1 MNANFTFLL
10 RFSRLPSLPSSSE
23 DFKQAL
29 TVIKQFEIAAEEKN
43 RLEQSIDKAASKVV
57 NKLMFDL
64 RENLNMDT
72 WRECVEAIA
81 KIYP

>member
-1 MNANFTFLL
+1 MIQEICTNAAKDVGL
-10 RFSRLPSLPSSSE
+10 RIHKEVSHL
-23 DFKQAL
+23 
-29 TVIKQFEIAAEEKN
+29 EIAAEEKD

-64 RENLNMDT
+64 RENLSMDT